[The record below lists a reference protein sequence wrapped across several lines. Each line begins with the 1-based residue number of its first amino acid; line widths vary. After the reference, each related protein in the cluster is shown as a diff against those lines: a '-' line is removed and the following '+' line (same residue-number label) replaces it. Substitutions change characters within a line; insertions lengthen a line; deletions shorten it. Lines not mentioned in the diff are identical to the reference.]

1 DRPVLCGGC
10 RAQRLGPPPNAVANL
25 GAVCEHYRVFSH
37 MAFIIVP
44 LCGAV
49 LIDHVAIPAITW
61 FNNGFS

>member
-1 DRPVLCGGC
+1 T
-10 RAQRLGPPPNAVANL
+10 PNAVAYM

-37 MAFIIVP
+37 KAFIFVP

-61 FNNGFS
+61 FINAFS